1 MDRPNILWYCT
12 DQQRADTIHALGN
25 PHIRT
30 PNLDRLVDQGVA
42 FERAYCQSPICTPSR
57 ASFLTGRYP
66 AAHHVHRNG
75 NDFFPPGETLVTRL
89 LADAGYDCGLAGK
102 LHLSRAKGRVERR
115 PDDGYRV
122 FHWSHHPKPD
132 WPEGHAYADWLQS
145 EHGLDPQ
152 ALWAEYGDKPY
163 GVPAE
168 YHQSRWCTEMTLRF
182 VDEHRL
188 ESKDGPW
195 LMSVNPFDPHA
206 PFDAPQD
213 YLERY
218 DPETMPWPLFR
229 PEDIDRQTA
238 FAAIDQQTRIARDP
252 GAMAGSGGI
261 GPGSRAGATRPAAAG
276 AAATENA
283 AAPDTASQP
292 PDAYDARLVKAS
304 YYAMVELIDAELGRL
319 IEGLDERGELDNT
332 IIVFTSDHGE
342 LLGDH
347 GLLLKGCRFFEPL
360 VHVPLVISW
369 PARFRQGL
377 RSRALVELVDVAPT
391 LLEAAGQ
398 PVPDPMQGRSL
409 LPVLTGEADPHVH
422 KPHVVS
428 EYWDAVVLPEAVGP
442 TEHTHATMRFDGR
455 YKSVVYHGHG
465 LGEIYDLEND
475 PGEFENLWERP
486 EAAELKTRLLLE
498 HLDAFAATGGA
509 GIERTDS
516 Y

>member
-12 DQQRADTIHALGN
+12 DQQRADTINALGN

-30 PNLDRLVDQGVA
+30 PNIDRLVDRGVA

-57 ASFLTGRYP
+57 TSFLTGRYP

-102 LHLSRAKGRVERR
+102 LHLSRAKGRVEKR

-132 WPEGHAYADWLQS
+132 WPQGHAYAEWLRG
-145 EHGLDPQ
+145 EHGVDPQ
-152 ALWAEYGDKPY
+152 ALWARYEEKPY

-182 VDEHRL
+182 VDEHRR

-206 PFDAPQD
+206 PFDAPQE

-218 DPETMPWPLFR
+218 DPERLPWPLFR
-229 PEDIDRQTA
+229 PGDIDRQRA
-238 FAAIDQQTRIARDP
+238 FAAIDQQTRVARDP
-252 GAMAGSGGI
+252 A
-261 GPGSRAGATRPAAAG
+261 
-276 AAATENA
+276 
-283 AAPDTASQP
+283 
-292 PDAYDARLVKAS
+292 AYDARLVKAS
-304 YYAMVELIDAELGRL
+304 YYAMIELIDAELGRL

-332 IIVFTSDHGE
+332 IIIFTSDHGE

-347 GLLLKGCRFFEPL
+347 GLLLKGCRFFESL
-360 VHVPLVISW
+360 VRVPLVISW

-377 RSRALVELVDVAPT
+377 RSRALVELVDLAPT
-391 LLEAAGQ
+391 LLEATGQ
-398 PVPDPMQGRSL
+398 PAPDQMQGRSL
-409 LPVLTGEADPHVH
+409 LPILTGEADPHVH

-442 TEHTHATMRFDGR
+442 TEHSHATMRFDGR

-475 PGEFENLWERP
+475 PGEFENLWDRP
-486 EAAELKTRLLLE
+486 EEAELKARLLLE
-498 HLDAFAATGGA
+498 HLDAYAATGGA